1 MIRHTEGH
9 RGIKLLKDDP
19 KVNLYKFHSFC
30 EGCRGLV
37 SRVDSWVDILYRK
50 PFFEP
55 LDQILKNCQI
65 SPFSEKFDQK
75 WLVSRVEAWRRTDW
89 WLAWDNHGAVD
100 WGRWGGGRHRPGPSS
115 ILRKVITQ
123 PMLKYWATEQIVT
136 TAHHKQTTATI
147 WLEFSS
153 NQKIEIENRK
163 IEINASGK
171 LLIGPTFYLFQSL
184 F

>member
-30 EGCRGLV
+30 EGCQGLV
-37 SRVDSWVDILYRK
+37 SRVYSWVDILYRK

-55 LDQILKNCQI
+55 FDQILQNGQI
-65 SPFSEKFDQK
+65 SPFFQK
-75 WLVSRVEAWRRTDW
+75 NLAKNGWCQGLRPDGELIGDW
-89 WLAWDNHGAVD
+89 PETIT
-100 WGRWGGGRHRPGPSS
+100 GRWGGGGRHRPGPSS

>member
-1 MIRHTEGH
+1 MIQKLIFTSFTVFVKDV
-9 RGIKLLKDDP
+9 RG
-19 KVNLYKFHSFC
+19 SC
-30 EGCRGLV
+30 QGLTT
-37 SRVDSWVDILYRK
+37 WVYILYRK

-55 LDQILKNCQI
+55 LDQILKKWSNFTIFQKNLAKNGQCQGLRPDGELI
-65 SPFSEKFDQK
+65 G
-75 WLVSRVEAWRRTDW
+75 DW
-89 WLAWDNHGAVD
+89 PETIT
-100 WGRWGGGRHRPGPSS
+100 GRWTGGGGEEAA
-115 ILRKVITQ
+115 IGLRKVITQ

-147 WLEFSS
+147 WLEISS

-171 LLIGPTFYLFQSL
+171 LLIGPTFSLFQSM